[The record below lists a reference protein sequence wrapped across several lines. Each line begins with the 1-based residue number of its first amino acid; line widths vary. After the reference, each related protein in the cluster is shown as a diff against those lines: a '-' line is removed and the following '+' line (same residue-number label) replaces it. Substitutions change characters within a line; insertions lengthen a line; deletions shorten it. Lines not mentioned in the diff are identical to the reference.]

1 MAVNLLDVARSSQN
15 DPLKAGVIAQV
26 ASSSAL
32 LEILPFENISGSA
45 IEYTRENTLPSVGAR
60 SINEAYAEDAGEME
74 KKKVGLKIIGG
85 DLDVDKAIIEMYGP
99 EQRIIRVQQKIKALA
114 GYANKLLIKG
124 SELSNPEEF
133 DGLQYLLGDTAGD
146 QVISGGSTALSLAKL
161 DEAIDATEGANAILM
176 NPAMFRRLVTASRTP
191 SVGGDIQ
198 FTLGSFG
205 ERVARYNGIRLIVID
220 KDNTETAI
228 LPFSEGG
235 GAYTSIYVVNASS
248 GYYTGLQNGGIQ
260 VRDLG
265 EIDSAPVYRT
275 RVEWYINQAVWHK
288 KGATRL
294 NLLTNAAVTA

>member
-60 SINEAYAEDAGEME
+60 SINEGYSEDAGEME

-99 EQRIIRVQQKIKALA
+99 EQRIVRVQQKIRSLA

-124 SELSNPEEF
+124 SEQANPEEF
-133 DGLQYLLGDTAGD
+133 DGLQFLLGDTVGD
-146 QVISGGSTALSLAKL
+146 QVISNGTAGLSLSKL

-176 NPAMFRRLVTASRTP
+176 NPSLYRRLVTASRST
-191 SVGGDIQ
+191 VGGDVK
-198 FTLGSFG
+198 FEVGTFG
-205 ERVARYNGIRLIVID
+205 QRVTTYNGIRLIVID

-228 LPFSEGG
+228 LPFSE
-235 GAYTSIYVVNASS
+235 ASSTSSIYIINASS

-275 RVEWYINQAVWHK
+275 RLEWYMNQAVWHK
-288 KGATRL
+288 KAVTRL
-294 NLLTNAAVTA
+294 KLITDVAVTV

>member
-99 EQRIIRVQQKIKALA
+99 DQRIIRVQQKIKALA

-146 QVISGGSTALSLAKL
+146 QVIANGDSALSLAKL
-161 DEAIDATEGANAILM
+161 DEAIDACESPNAILLSPTM
-176 NPAMFRRLVTASRTP
+176 IRRLVTASRTTT
-191 SVGGDIQ
+191 VGGTITFDI
-198 FTLGSFG
+198 GSFG
-205 ERVARYNGIRLIVID
+205 ERVTKYNGLRLIAID

-228 LPFSEGG
+228 LPFTETNST
-235 GAYTSIYVVNASS
+235 ASIYIINASS

-275 RVEWYINQAVWHK
+275 RVEWYINQAIWHK
-288 KGATRL
+288 RGAVRLKGI
-294 NLLTNAAVTA
+294 TNVAVVA

>member
-60 SINEAYAEDAGEME
+60 SINEAYTEDAGEME

-99 EQRIIRVQQKIKALA
+99 DQRIIRVQQKIKALA

-146 QVISGGSTALSLAKL
+146 QVIANGDSALSLAKL
-161 DEAIDATEGANAILM
+161 DEAIDACESPNAILLSPTM
-176 NPAMFRRLVTASRTP
+176 IRRLVTASRTTT
-191 SVGGDIQ
+191 VGGTITFDI
-198 FTLGSFG
+198 GSFG
-205 ERVARYNGIRLIVID
+205 ERVTKYNGLRLIAID

-228 LPFSEGG
+228 LPFTETNST
-235 GAYTSIYVVNASS
+235 ASIYIINASS

-275 RVEWYINQAVWHK
+275 RVEWYINQAIWHK
-288 KGATRL
+288 RGAVRLKGI
-294 NLLTNAAVTA
+294 TNVAVVA